1 MSPGRGV
8 QVGGYGRVDSEVSNS
23 LSTLDWI
30 IFALYI
36 VVVLALGLKFA
47 REQQSNED
55 YFVGGRTMNWLPVGL
70 SIFATTFSSLS
81 FVGLP
86 REAAYEDYHLYL
98 AILFIPLFVTPIV
111 WVWFV
116 PLYHRL
122 KVTSPYE
129 YMELRF
135 SRSVRLLCS
144 TLSIIYTIGWMGSLL
159 YAVGVI
165 LQAVLDLTPQQLNW
179 TLVGVGLFATLY
191 TALGGVKA
199 VIWTDAIQAI
209 TLGGGMVVLLAMA
222 VARIDGGWDTIWRI
236 GMAEGKFEMFD
247 MRLDLTDRANFFS
260 AAAFGIFVYLPAN
273 AVSLGAVQ
281 RYVAMPTVADSRR
294 SLIVNGVMVAGVCLV
309 FFVAGTTLFVF
320 YHQPGGGGF
329 PTLEKQD
336 QLVPYFVLTE
346 IPQFGLTG
354 LLVAGL
360 FAAAM
365 SSIDSGIN
373 TLTLTIVCDWLSG
386 RHLGV
391 TFSRYLCA
399 GFGVLTIGASLLV
412 PVLGENVFDII
423 IKISGALF
431 GPMLGLFLLAMLSRR
446 ANSAG
451 AWIGFVSGAIVL
463 SATWIT
469 TDVSHW
475 WYGALTCVP
484 TFVVGW
490 LASWAFPIP
499 RPSLDLEGDV

>member
-1 MSPGRGV
+1 MSI
-8 QVGGYGRVDSEVSNS
+8 S
-23 LSTLDWI
+23 LSRLDWI
-30 IFALYI
+30 IFASYI

-47 REQQSNED
+47 REQHSNED

-129 YMELRF
+129 YMELRL

-144 TLSIIYTIGWMGSLL
+144 VLSIIYTIGWMGSLL

-191 TALGGVKA
+191 TAVGGIKA
-199 VIWTDAIQAI
+199 VIWTDVLQSV
-209 TLGGGMVVLLAMA
+209 TLGGGMVILLAMA
-222 VARIDGGWDTIWRI
+222 VARVDGGWGAIWRI

-260 AAAFGIFVYLPAN
+260 AVAFGIFVYLPAS

-281 RYVAMPTVADSRR
+281 RYMAMPTVADARR

-329 PTLEKQD
+329 PVLEKQD

-386 RHLGV
+386 RHPGV

-399 GFGVLTIGASLLV
+399 GFGLLTIGASLLV

-451 AWIGFVSGAIVL
+451 VWIGFVAGAIVL

-469 TDVSHW
+469 TNVSHW
-475 WYGALTCVP
+475 WYGALTCIP

-490 LASWAFPIP
+490 IASWAFPMP
-499 RPSLDLEGDV
+499 EPMPDLEGDV